1 MSDKE
6 GKETGA
12 LEEILARQ
20 RKFFQSGSTKDV
32 DGRLRH
38 LRTLER
44 LVQKHS
50 DDIFRALRED
60 LGKSE
65 FEAFGTE
72 VLIVLKELEYFIG
85 NLHRLS
91 EPQRVDTPPF
101 FAIATSEIH
110 YQPYGQVLILSPWNY
125 PIQLTLTPIV
135 GALAAGNTVVAKP
148 SELAPASAALLEKL
162 LHDHFPPELVY
173 VVNGGVDVAR
183 RLLEWRW
190 DYIFFTGSTAVGRL
204 VYEAAARHLTP
215 VTLELGGKSPCVVH
229 HDADLKVAARRIVWG
244 KTVNAGQTC
253 VAPDYILVHR
263 KVMDS
268 FIQAW
273 EDAIRWQYP
282 PSPLENPYYPRI
294 INQRH
299 YERLCGYLAQG
310 RIISGGKTR
319 EETLQIEPTI
329 LADCPPDAA
338 VMKDEVFG
346 PVMPL
351 LAYSEEEEVM
361 EWVQQRPDPLAFYIF
376 TRNRTWADRLL
387 EQTRSGGACV
397 NECLL
402 HLANHRLPFGG
413 VGNSGLGRYHGPFS
427 FDTFSHKRA
436 VMRRAFFPD
445 LPQRYPPYNKLPM
458 GLVKKFLR
466 KLV

>member
-1 MSDKE
+1 
-6 GKETGA
+6 
-12 LEEILARQ
+12 
-20 RKFFQSGSTKDV
+20 
-32 DGRLRH
+32 
-38 LRTLER
+38 
-44 LVQKHS
+44 
-50 DDIFRALRED
+50 
-60 LGKSE
+60 
-65 FEAFGTE
+65 
-72 VLIVLKELEYFIG
+72 
-85 NLHRLS
+85 
-91 EPQRVDTPPF
+91 
-101 FAIATSEIH
+101 
-110 YQPYGQVLILSPWNY
+110 
-125 PIQLTLTPIV
+125 
-135 GALAAGNTVVAKP
+135 
-148 SELAPASAALLEKL
+148 
-162 LHDHFPPELVY
+162 
-173 VVNGGVDVAR
+173 
-183 RLLEWRW
+183 
-190 DYIFFTGSTAVGRL
+190 YIFFTGSTAVGRL